1 MIFDQVL
8 TYCNG
13 GKNCLLCF
21 SNWISINKRIKLDPY
36 FSPYIKFILKWL
48 TDIYVRDKTCRGKQR
63 HTSSQP
69 WIRFLSYD
77 TKNTSDNRTLDQ
89 LDVIKIKTF
98 CASNVTI
105 KKMKRQPTEREKT
118 LANHIANKGL
128 GTQNI

>member
-1 MIFDQVL
+1 M
-8 TYCNG
+8 
-13 GKNCLLCF
+13 
-21 SNWISINKRIKLDPY
+21 DPY